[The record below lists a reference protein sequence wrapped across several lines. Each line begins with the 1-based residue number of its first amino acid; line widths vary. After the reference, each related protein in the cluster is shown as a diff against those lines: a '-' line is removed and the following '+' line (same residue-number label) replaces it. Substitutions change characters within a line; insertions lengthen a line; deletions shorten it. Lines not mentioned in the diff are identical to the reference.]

1 MFFMSPERF
10 MTLAP
15 PMKKSRPESA
25 RGSESTTFFP
35 ITILEDEYSARE
47 FLSLSKTQ
55 AIRVVVAYR
64 NHLLDSSLA
73 PATINRR
80 ISAIKSLVEMEQIFG
95 ICDYDLEVIKNEKVR
110 PVRDTK
116 GIDVPEVMRVI

>member
-1 MFFMSPERF
+1 MVFPSGCQQKR
-10 MTLAP
+10 
-15 PMKKSRPESA
+15 PMGDGLYEA
-25 RGSESTTFFP
+25 RTNLPQGRTG
-35 ITILEDEYSARE
+35 ARE

-64 NHLLDSSLA
+64 NHLFEQGLA

-80 ISAIKSLVEMEQIFG
+80 ISAIKSLVEMGQIFG

-116 GIDVPEVMRVI
+116 GIDVPEVMRAI